1 VRRGFKTE
9 ARHLALEL
17 RTEIGL
23 DAHTPFDPY
32 TFAVEYGIPVIQ
44 LSDLDG
50 PARDHF
56 LKADGS
62 ALSGALIPVGTGV
75 AILENDAQ
83 PQTRRRTTMCH
94 ELAHVVLEH
103 QFGVS
108 LSADERKCGLGGEQ
122 EDEADWLSG
131 EMLIPYD
138 GAFRLARANAT
149 DQYAADLFDVSFA
162 VARWRMN
169 HSGARKVVERTRTK
183 WANRRTSQ
191 R

>member
-1 VRRGFKTE
+1 MRRGFKTE
-9 ARHLALEL
+9 AKHLALEL
-17 RTEIGL
+17 RAEIGL
-23 DAHTPFDPY
+23 DAHEPFDPY
-32 TFAVEYGIPVIQ
+32 TFAAEYGISVVQ

-56 LKADGS
+56 LRANGS
-62 ALSGALIPVGTGV
+62 SLSGALIPVGTGV

-83 PQTRRRTTMCH
+83 PLARRRTTMCH

-108 LSADERKCGLGGEQ
+108 LSADERKCGLGGDQ

-149 DQYAADLFDVSFA
+149 DQHAAHVFDVSLA

-169 HSGARKVVERTRTK
+169 HSGARKVVERSRSK
-183 WANRRTSQ
+183 IAKARNRNR
-191 R
+191 